1 LWNLGSN
8 IFVKLVFELSNL
20 PVKVKSWQQDLSD
33 ILPQSQTSLFCS
45 KKLILDIVPPQK
57 CIVALTFVAR
67 TR

>member
-1 LWNLGSN
+1 
-8 IFVKLVFELSNL
+8 VYELSNL
-20 PVKVKSWQQDLSD
+20 QVKVKSWQQDLLD

>member
-1 LWNLGSN
+1 
-8 IFVKLVFELSNL
+8 VYELSNL
-20 PVKVKSWQQDLSD
+20 QVKVKSWQQDLLD

-45 KKLILDIVPPQK
+45 KKLILDIAPPQK